1 MKLRAVGAAYFATY
15 LGAGVFLP
23 YFPLW
28 LDSLGYAGWQIGVVT
43 GLNPVLR
50 WTSAITTA
58 YVADRWRCRWA
69 ILVGLGLAGTLATVP
84 LLFVRDFRTM
94 VVVMAAMGLVQGP
107 LLPLLD
113 ATVLDHLDDL
123 GGDYGRL
130 RLWGSVSFVLGAFAG
145 ATLTR
150 PFGPAIVPILIVV
163 ANLPLLP
170 VLLRL
175 PRGQHG
181 HAARFRA
188 PWRLLTPPLRALLG
202 TAFLLNLSSGAW
214 NGFFAVHVA
223 NLGLPPSVPGLAW
236 GFAVVAEVGLL
247 FWGRRILGIIEPA
260 GVVLLV
266 LVVTVLRWALTA
278 VVQSE
283 ALVIAVQ
290 LGHAFTYSGFHLAT
304 QMLLARL
311 VAPESRTS
319 GQALYGGIAFGLG
332 GTLGLLL
339 AGALVARLGTA
350 GLFAFEAGVAALGAV
365 PAIALRRRLQP
376 AP

>member
-1 MKLRAVGAAYFATY
+1 MNLGRVGRAYFAMY

-28 LDSLGYAGWQIGVVT
+28 LDHLGYAGWQIGVVT
-43 GLNPVLR
+43 GLSPVLR

-58 YVADRWRCRWA
+58 WLADRWRCRWA
-69 ILVGLGLAGTLATVP
+69 LLVGLGVAGTLATMP
-84 LLFVRDFRTM
+84 LLFVRDFGAM
-94 VVVMAAMGLVQGP
+94 VAVMAVMGVVQGP

-130 RLWGSVSFVLGAFAG
+130 RLWGSVSFVVGAFAG
-145 ATLTR
+145 AMLTG
-150 PFGPAIVPILIVV
+150 PFGPAVVPILVV
-163 ANLPLLP
+163 AANLPLLP

-175 PRGQHG
+175 PRGQQG
-181 HAARFRA
+181 HPEHFRP
-188 PWRLLTPPLRALLG
+188 PWMLLTPPIRALLG

-223 NLGLPPSVPGLAW
+223 NLGLPSSVPGLAW
-236 GFAVVAEVGLL
+236 GLAVVAEVGLL
-247 FWGRRILGIIEPA
+247 FWGRRILGIVEPA

-266 LVVTVLRWALTA
+266 LVVTVVRWALTA
-278 VVQSE
+278 VVQRE
-283 ALVIAVQ
+283 ALVVAVQ

-311 VAPESRTS
+311 VAPVNRTS

-365 PAIALRRRLQP
+365 PALALRRRLRG